1 MPTPEVLFFSGTSII
16 LSLIIGVVI
25 GWVANDFLYNFMH
38 TKSNLP
44 EHPEMY
50 DDNGVMLNEEL
61 LTVRFLDEDEV
72 YDDED

>member
-1 MPTPEVLFFSGTSII
+1 MPSAEFLFFSGTSII
-16 LSLIIGVVI
+16 LSLILGVLI

-50 DDNGVMLNEEL
+50 DSNGMVVNEEL

>member
-1 MPTPEVLFFSGTSII
+1 MPSAEFLFFSGTSII
-16 LSLIIGVVI
+16 LSLVLGVLI
-25 GWVANDFLYNFMH
+25 GWVANDFLYDFMH
-38 TKSNLP
+38 TKRDLP

-50 DDNGVMLNEEL
+50 DSNGMVVNEEL

>member
-1 MPTPEVLFFSGTSII
+1 MPSAEFLFFSGTSII
-16 LSLIIGVVI
+16 ISLILGVLI
-25 GWVANDFLYNFMH
+25 GWVANDFLYDFMH
-38 TKSNLP
+38 TRRDLP

-50 DDNGVMLNEEL
+50 DSNGMVVNEEL

>member
-1 MPTPEVLFFSGTSII
+1 MPSAEFLFFSGTSII
-16 LSLIIGVVI
+16 LSLILGVLI
-25 GWVANDFLYNFMH
+25 GWVANDFLYDFMH

-50 DDNGVMLNEEL
+50 DDNGMVVNEEL

>member
-1 MPTPEVLFFSGTSII
+1 MPSAEFLFFSRTSII
-16 LSLIIGVVI
+16 LSLILGVLI
-25 GWVANDFLYNFMH
+25 GWVANDFLYDFMH
-38 TKSNLP
+38 TKRDLP

-50 DDNGVMLNEEL
+50 DSNGMVVNEEL

>member
-16 LSLIIGVVI
+16 LSLIIGVLI

-38 TKSNLP
+38 TKNNLP

-50 DDNGVMLNEEL
+50 DDNGMLLNEEL
-61 LTVRFLDEDEV
+61 LTVKFLNEDEV

>member
-1 MPTPEVLFFSGTSII
+1 MPSPEFLFFSGTSII
-16 LSLIIGVVI
+16 LSLILGVLI
-25 GWVANDFLYNFMH
+25 GWVANDFLYDFMH
-38 TKSNLP
+38 TKRSLP

-50 DDNGVMLNEEL
+50 DSNGMVVNEEL

>member
-1 MPTPEVLFFSGTSII
+1 MPSAEFLFFSGTSII
-16 LSLIIGVVI
+16 LSLVLGVLI

-50 DDNGVMLNEEL
+50 DDNGMVVNEEL

>member
-1 MPTPEVLFFSGTSII
+1 MPSAEFLFFSGTSII
-16 LSLIIGVVI
+16 LSLILGVLI
-25 GWVANDFLYNFMH
+25 GWVANDFLYDFMH
-38 TKSNLP
+38 TRRDLP

-50 DDNGVMLNEEL
+50 DSNGMVVNEEL

>member
-1 MPTPEVLFFSGTSII
+1 MPSAEFLFFSGTSII
-16 LSLIIGVVI
+16 ISLILGVLI
-25 GWVANDFLYNFMH
+25 GWVANDFLYDFMH
-38 TKSNLP
+38 TKRDLP

-50 DDNGVMLNEEL
+50 DSNGMVVNEEL

>member
-1 MPTPEVLFFSGTSII
+1 MPSAEFLFFSGTSII
-16 LSLIIGVVI
+16 LSLILGVLI

-50 DDNGVMLNEEL
+50 DDNGMVVNEEL

>member
-38 TKSNLP
+38 TKTNLP

-61 LTVRFLDEDEV
+61 LTVRFLNEDD

>member
-1 MPTPEVLFFSGTSII
+1 MPSPEFLFFSGTSII
-16 LSLIIGVVI
+16 LSLILGVLI
-25 GWVANDFLYNFMH
+25 GWVANDFLYDFMH
-38 TKSNLP
+38 TKRDLP

-50 DDNGVMLNEEL
+50 YSNGMVVNEEL

>member
-1 MPTPEVLFFSGTSII
+1 MPSAEFLFFSGTSII
-16 LSLIIGVVI
+16 LSLVLGVLI

>member
-1 MPTPEVLFFSGTSII
+1 MPSAEFLFFSGTSII
-16 LSLIIGVVI
+16 LSLVLGVLI

-38 TKSNLP
+38 TKHNLP

-50 DDNGVMLNEEL
+50 DDNGMVVNEEL

>member
-1 MPTPEVLFFSGTSII
+1 MPSPEFLFFSGTSII
-16 LSLIIGVVI
+16 LSLILGVLI
-25 GWVANDFLYNFMH
+25 GWVANDFLYDFMH
-38 TKSNLP
+38 TNRDLP

-50 DDNGVMLNEEL
+50 DSNGMVVNEEL

>member
-1 MPTPEVLFFSGTSII
+1 MPSAEFLFFSGTSII
-16 LSLIIGVVI
+16 ISLILGVLI
-25 GWVANDFLYNFMH
+25 GWVANDFLYVFMH
-38 TKSNLP
+38 TKRDLP

-50 DDNGVMLNEEL
+50 DSNGMVVNEEL

>member
-1 MPTPEVLFFSGTSII
+1 MPSAEFLFFSGTSII
-16 LSLIIGVVI
+16 LSLILGVLI

-38 TKSNLP
+38 TKTNLP

-50 DDNGVMLNEEL
+50 DDNGMVVNEEL

>member
-1 MPTPEVLFFSGTSII
+1 MPSAEFLFFSGTSII
-16 LSLIIGVVI
+16 LSLILGVLI
-25 GWVANDFLYNFMH
+25 GWVANDFLYDFMH
-38 TKSNLP
+38 TKRDLP

-50 DDNGVMLNEEL
+50 DSNGMVGNEEL

>member
-1 MPTPEVLFFSGTSII
+1 MPSAEFLFFSGTSII
-16 LSLIIGVVI
+16 LSLVLGVLI

-50 DDNGVMLNEEL
+50 DDNGMLLSEEL
-61 LTVRFLDEDEV
+61 LTVKFLNEDEV

>member
-1 MPTPEVLFFSGTSII
+1 MPSAEFLFFSGTSII
-16 LSLIIGVVI
+16 LSLVLGVLI
-25 GWVANDFLYNFMH
+25 GWVANDFLYDFMH
-38 TKSNLP
+38 TKRSLP

-50 DDNGVMLNEEL
+50 DSNGMGVNEEL

>member
-1 MPTPEVLFFSGTSII
+1 MPSPEFLFFSGTSII
-16 LSLIIGVVI
+16 LSLILGVLI
-25 GWVANDFLYNFMH
+25 GWLANDFLYDFMH
-38 TKSNLP
+38 TKRDLP

-50 DDNGVMLNEEL
+50 DSNGMVVNEEL

>member
-1 MPTPEVLFFSGTSII
+1 MGKKQII
-16 LSLIIGVVI
+16 LV
-25 GWVANDFLYNFMH
+25 
-38 TKSNLP
+38 TKRDLP

-50 DDNGVMLNEEL
+50 DSNGMVVNEEL

>member
-1 MPTPEVLFFSGTSII
+1 MPSAEFLFFSGTSII
-16 LSLIIGVVI
+16 LSLILGVLI

-38 TKSNLP
+38 TKTNLP

-61 LTVRFLDEDEV
+61 LTVRFLNEDD

>member
-1 MPTPEVLFFSGTSII
+1 
-16 LSLIIGVVI
+16 
-25 GWVANDFLYNFMH
+25 MH
-38 TKSNLP
+38 TKHNLP

-50 DDNGVMLNEEL
+50 DDNGMVVNEEL

>member
-1 MPTPEVLFFSGTSII
+1 MPSAEFLFFSGTSII
-16 LSLIIGVVI
+16 LSLILGVLI
-25 GWVANDFLYNFMH
+25 GWVANDFLYDFMH
-38 TKSNLP
+38 TKRDLP

-50 DDNGVMLNEEL
+50 DSNGMVVNEEL